1 MSRWGYYG
9 HYTPSVPIKVK
20 GGVKSQSG
28 RGSFGQSWWA
38 KRWISVLE
46 SFRIGARLQR
56 GRSYARRGQVASIDI
71 SKGLVTARVQGSRKT
86 PYSITIN
93 IKTLSRPEWEK
104 IAAALS
110 GQVFFI
116 AKLLAGE
123 MPENIE
129 DVFKELELTL
139 FPDKLKDIETNC
151 SCPDW
156 SNPCKHIAAVY
167 YLLGEEFDRDP
178 FLIFKLRGMDRDELL
193 GIMDVSSVS
202 DDIALDECLTGAGQ
216 EQESGALFP
225 PEPLP
230 CDPELFWRQVKSSD
244 SDATEVS
251 IPTSPGAQVKKL
263 GGFPLWCGQEN
274 FLEFLQKIYAKA
286 SPLGLEIFLGQ
297 NRKIEPK
304 NHSKNPEDR

>member
-1 MSRWGYYG
+1 MSRWDYYG
-9 HYTPSVPIKVK
+9 HYTPSVPIEVK
-20 GGVKSQSG
+20 GGVKSQSK
-28 RGSFGQSWWA
+28 RGAFGQSWWA

-46 SFRIGARLQR
+46 SFNIGARLQR

-71 SKGLVTARVQGSRKT
+71 SKGYVTAKVQGSRKT
-86 PYSITIN
+86 PYSVIIN
-93 IKTLSRPEWEK
+93 IETLSRPEWEK
-104 IAAALS
+104 IATALS
-110 GQVFFI
+110 GQAFFI

-129 DVFKELELTL
+129 DVFKEVKISL
-139 FPDKLKDIETNC
+139 FPDKLKDIETDC

-193 GIMDVSSVS
+193 GMMDISSVS
-202 DDIALDECLTGAGQ
+202 DDIALDECLTGADQ
-216 EQESGALFP
+216 EQEADTLFP

-230 CDPELFWRQVKSSD
+230 CDPELFWRRVKSSD

-251 IPTSPGAQVKKL
+251 IPISPGAQVKRL
-263 GGFPLWCGQEN
+263 GAFPLWRGKEN
-274 FLEFLQKIYAKA
+274 FLEFLERVYTKA
-286 SPLGLEIFLGQ
+286 SPVGLEIFLGQ
-297 NRKIEPK
+297 NRTNESLE
-304 NHSKNPEDR
+304 NQQAR

>member
-9 HYTPSVPIKVK
+9 HYTPSVPIEVK
-20 GGVKSQSG
+20 GGVKSQSK

-46 SFRIGARLQR
+46 SFNIGARLQR

-71 SKGLVTARVQGSRKT
+71 SKGSVTAKVQGSRKT
-86 PYSITIN
+86 PYSVTIN
-93 IKTLSRPEWEK
+93 IKTLSRHEWEK
-104 IAAALS
+104 IATALS
-110 GQVFFI
+110 GQAFFI
-116 AKLLAGE
+116 AKLLVGE

-129 DVFKELELTL
+129 DVFKELKLTL
-139 FPDKLKDIETNC
+139 FPDKLKDIETDC

-193 GIMDVSSVS
+193 GIMDVSSVP
-202 DDIALDECLTGAGQ
+202 DDIALDECLTESGQ
-216 EQESGALFP
+216 EQEAGALFP

-230 CDPELFWRQVKSSD
+230 CDPELFWRHVKSSD

-263 GGFPLWCGQEN
+263 GGFPLWRGQEN
-274 FLEFLQKIYAKA
+274 FLEFLQKVYAKA

-297 NRKIEPK
+297 NRTNE
-304 NHSKNPEDR
+304 SL

>member
-1 MSRWGYYG
+1 MSRWDYYG
-9 HYTPSVPIKVK
+9 HYTPSVPIEVK
-20 GGVKSQSG
+20 GGVKSQSK
-28 RGSFGQSWWA
+28 RGAFGQSWWA

-46 SFRIGARLQR
+46 SFNIGARLQR
-56 GRSYARRGQVASIDI
+56 GRSYARRGQVASVDI
-71 SKGLVTARVQGSRKT
+71 SKGLVTAKVQGSRKT
-86 PYSITIN
+86 PYSVIIN

-110 GQVFFI
+110 CQVFFI

-129 DVFKELELTL
+129 DVFREARISL
-139 FPDKLKDIETNC
+139 FPEKLKDLETNC

-193 GIMDVSSVS
+193 GMMDISSVP
-202 DDIALDECLTGAGQ
+202 DDIALDECLTESDQGQ
-216 EQESGALFP
+216 EANALFP

-230 CDPELFWRQVKSSD
+230 CDPELFWRQAKSSD
-244 SDATEVS
+244 SYATEVS
-251 IPTSPGAQVKKL
+251 IPTVPGAQVKRL
-263 GGFPLWCGQEN
+263 GGFPLWRGKEN
-274 FLEFLQKIYAKA
+274 FLEFLERAYSKA
-286 SPLGLEIFLGQ
+286 SPVGLEIFLGQ
-297 NRKIEPK
+297 NGTNE
-304 NHSKNPEDR
+304 SPENQQSR